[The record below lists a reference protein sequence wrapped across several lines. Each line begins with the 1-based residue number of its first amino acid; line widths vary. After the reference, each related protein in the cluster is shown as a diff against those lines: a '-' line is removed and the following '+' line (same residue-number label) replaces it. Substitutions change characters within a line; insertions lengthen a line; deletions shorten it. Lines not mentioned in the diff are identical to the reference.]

1 MHKINQQAD
10 QISIQGAIKTAT
22 VPELNAEIRAILKKQ
37 SYQRIEIDLSEVTE
51 IDSIGVAFL
60 DELVAFGQ
68 SQNRE
73 ISLQN
78 IPPEID
84 SAIEN
89 FSTTGLKAP
98 EETETT
104 GLFERIGETAL
115 ALREKLA
122 YLLYLTADTFYW
134 SIVGLVD
141 RKGQRKGVFIQQSL
155 LIGADS
161 VKIVSLISLL
171 IGFILALQS
180 ASQLRQ
186 FGANIYVAD
195 LIGIAMTAEMGP
207 IMTAIIM
214 AGRSGSA
221 FASEIATMTV
231 TEEIDALKTMGLNP
245 IRFIVVPKFH
255 AITLCMPLLTIMA
268 DFIGIGGG
276 FIIGVTY
283 LELSATAFF
292 NELLTVV
299 FLIDIVSG
307 IVKSIVFAWI
317 IIIVGSYCGFTVK
330 GGAEGVGKA
339 TTASV
344 VISIF
349 TIIVADSILGLL
361 FYFGRPVY

>member
-1 MHKINQQAD
+1 MYKITQQAD
-10 QISIQGAIKTAT
+10 QILIQGAIKTAT
-22 VPELNAEIRAILKKQ
+22 VAALDAEIRALLKATPFH
-37 SYQRIEIDLSEVTE
+37 RIEIDLSQVES

-60 DELVAFGQ
+60 DELVASFR
-68 SQNRE
+68 SLNRE
-73 ISLQN
+73 IMLQN
-78 IPPEID
+78 TPPEIAA
-84 SAIEN
+84 AIRN
-89 FSTTGLKAP
+89 FTTAEMEPPAKP
-98 EETETT
+98 EAI
-104 GLFERIGETAL
+104 GLFERIGERAL
-115 ALREKLA
+115 ALKNNLLF
-122 YLLYLTADTFYW
+122 LLYLTADTFYW
-134 SIVGLVD
+134 AIIGLVD

-161 VKIVSLISLL
+161 VKIVSLVSLL

-207 IMTAIIM
+207 IMTAIIL

-221 FASEIATMTV
+221 FASEIATMMV

-255 AITLCMPLLTIMA
+255 AITLCMPLLTILA
-268 DFIGIGGG
+268 DIIGIGGG

-283 LELSATAFF
+283 LELSVTTFL

-299 FLIDIVSG
+299 FLLDIVSG
-307 IVKSIVFAWI
+307 IVKSLVFAWI

-330 GGAEGVGKA
+330 GGAEGVGKS
-339 TTASV
+339 TTAAV

>member
-1 MHKINQQAD
+1 MYKIIHQAD
-10 QISIQGAIKTAT
+10 QISIQGVIKTVTISA
-22 VPELNAEIRAILKKQ
+22 LDAEIRKLLPTLP
-37 SYQRIEIDLSEVTE
+37 YRRIEIDLSGVEA

-60 DELVAFGQ
+60 DELVASFHA
-68 SQNRE
+68 QNRE
-73 ISLQN
+73 VVLQN
-78 IPPEID
+78 SPAEIAD
-84 SAIEN
+84 AIQN
-89 FSTTGLKAP
+89 FTTADLETPAP
-98 EETETT
+98 AKLP
-104 GLFERIGETAL
+104 GFFERMGEIAL
-115 ALREKLA
+115 NLKEQLS

-134 SIVGLVD
+134 ASIGLVD

-207 IMTAIIM
+207 IMTAIVL

-255 AITLCMPLLTIMA
+255 AITLCMPLLTILA
-268 DFIGIGGG
+268 DLIGIAGG

-283 LELSATAFF
+283 LELSATAFL

-299 FLIDIVSG
+299 FLLDIVSG
-307 IVKSIVFAWI
+307 IVKSLVFAWI
-317 IIIVGSYCGFTVK
+317 IIIVGSFCGFTVK
-330 GGAEGVGKA
+330 GGAEGIGKA
-339 TTASV
+339 TTSSV